1 MSESV
6 NQPNIELDSQQ
17 YQSTKGDR
25 KPYDSPLNNIM
36 GWLEGVRTRRQGN
49 ESIRAF
55 DNKCGLVVGDGGGP
69 AFLNGA
75 GTRFRTAE
83 FMTVPMEQRSGRKAN
98 ANKWYGVHVEHAIP
112 VSLRQDMLEA
122 LYSNGVIT
130 CPVSLCKWLLRFQ
143 YAVGMTRDE
152 ERTSIPKKYRY
163 KHPDWKGGD
172 DLEALTSDSIRPF
185 ARYTDNVRIFD
196 METGL
201 EVSLQATIATIDG
214 LADEAESSLKPS

>member
-1 MSESV
+1 MGYPV
-6 NQPNIELDSQQ
+6 DQAIVELNSQQ
-17 YQSTKGDR
+17 YKSTKGDR

-36 GWLEGVRTRRQGN
+36 AWLEGVRTREQGN
-49 ESIRAF
+49 RGIRAF
-55 DNKCGLVVGDGGGP
+55 DDKCGLVVGDGGGP

-83 FMTVPMEQRSGRKAN
+83 FMSVPMEQRSGRKAD
-98 ANKWYGVHVEHAIP
+98 ADKWYGVHIEHAIP
-112 VSLRQDMLEA
+112 VSVRQDMLEA

-143 YAVGMTRDE
+143 YAVGMTRE
-152 ERTSIPKKYRY
+152 EGRTGILTGYNS
-163 KHPDWKGGD
+163 KHPDWMVGD
-172 DLEALTSDSIRPF
+172 SAEALTSDSIRPF
-185 ARYTDNVRIFD
+185 ARYTKDVRIFD

-214 LADEAESSLKPS
+214 RGSG